1 MHVSGGSVLNHKTR
15 SLGRRHVILGV
26 TPRSR
31 TDVMHRASDY
41 VRTARKYARCVAECK
56 ITVDEY
62 AENLLDSCALLSE
75 CDEVTTQAVTE
86 SVPELARDRLFQEI
100 QKVLAPSY
108 QYPELHFGGPGPS
121 PEDREKLRV
130 LYENR
135 IRSFAR
141 ALGEALRSA

>member
-1 MHVSGGSVLNHKTR
+1 
-15 SLGRRHVILGV
+15 
-26 TPRSR
+26 
-31 TDVMHRASDY
+31 MHRASDY
-41 VRTARKYARCVAECK
+41 VRTAKKYARCVAASK

-75 CDEVTTQAVTE
+75 FDDVTTQAVAE
-86 SVPELARDRLFQEI
+86 SVPELARDRLVLEV

-108 QYPELHFGGPGPS
+108 RYPELHFGGPGPS

-135 IRSFAR
+135 IRLFAG